1 MSKVMSCTCSH
12 ESQDKI
18 YGKNQ
23 RLFNEAGKDSNKYR
37 CTVCG
42 KMKEVKVTKLK
53 NE

>member
-1 MSKVMSCTCSH
+1 MSCSCVH

-23 RLFNEAGKDSNKYR
+23 RLFNEAGKDSNKFR

-42 KMKEVKVTKLK
+42 KISDTKVVKPK
-53 NE
+53 NG